1 MASEIILPRVDMD
14 MATGRVALWHAED
27 GAAVEK
33 GQALFEIETD
43 KAAMEI
49 EAPESGV
56 LHIADART
64 GIDMPVGSVLGWI
77 TAAGEAPPRPA
88 EAAPAAAPDAVVPN
102 AAVPVDAVS
111 ETAPREP
118 AFADAAPAAEARPR
132 ATPQARRL
140 AETLGLQLEEV
151 SGSGPR
157 GRIQAQDVQEAAEA
171 APAPLAAP
179 PPPAAPGTVLHHVW
193 LRRGQGVP
201 SLLIHGFGAE
211 LASWRPLLAAGG
223 ETGPV
228 LAIDLPG
235 HGRSPLAGGAG
246 LEDLADA
253 VEATLQSLGLDA
265 VHLVGHSLGGAV
277 ATVLAARGSVAVRSL
292 LLLAPAGLGP
302 AMHADFVPGFL
313 RASSTASL
321 QPWLNLLVADASL
334 LPGGLAAATLRQ
346 RQENPA
352 MLEAQRR
359 LAATLLPDGM
369 QAIDTRALFGTL
381 RMPVKLVLGQE
392 DRILPWRQAM
402 GLPGCVALHIFAGT
416 GHMPQLER
424 RQEVARLWAE
434 LRCAGN

>member
-88 EAAPAAAPDAVVPN
+88 APAAEPDAVAPE
-102 AAVPVDAVS
+102 AAVPEDAAH
-111 ETAPREP
+111 ETILREP
-118 AFADAAPAAEARPR
+118 AFAEAEPAEEARPR

-140 AETLGLQLEEV
+140 AETLGLQLTDI

-157 GRIQAQDVQEAAEA
+157 GRVQAQDVQEAAGAAA
-171 APAPLAAP
+171 APAL
-179 PPPAAPGTVLHHVW
+179 PAALSRPAADGAPLHHVW

-246 LEDLADA
+246 LEDLVDA

-265 VHLVGHSLGGAV
+265 VHLVAHSLGGAV
-277 ATVLAARGSVAVRSL
+277 ATALAARGSVAVRSL

-302 AMHADFVPGFL
+302 AMHAEFVQGFL
-313 RASSTASL
+313 RAGSTASL
-321 QPWLNLLVADASL
+321 QPWLNLLVADATL

-359 LAATLLPDGM
+359 IAATLLPDGV

-381 RMPVKLVLGQE
+381 PMPVKLVLGQE

-402 GLPGCVALHIFAGT
+402 GLPGHVALHIFAGT

>member
-88 EAAPAAAPDAVVPN
+88 QDAPAAAPDA
-102 AAVPVDAVS
+102 AVPVPEDAVS
-111 ETAPREP
+111 ATVPREP
-118 AFADAAPAAEARPR
+118 ALADATADGEMRPR

-140 AETLGLQLEEV
+140 ADQFGLQLEDIP
-151 SGSGPR
+151 GSGPR
-157 GRIQAQDVQEAAEA
+157 GRIQAQDVQAAAEA
-171 APAPLAAP
+171 APALLATP
-179 PPPAAPGTVLHHVW
+179 PQPVSGAAVLHHVW

-201 SLLIHGFGAE
+201 SLLIHGFGSE
-211 LASWRPLLAAGG
+211 LASWRPLLASAA
-223 ETGPV
+223 ESGPV

-246 LEDLADA
+246 LEDLVDA

-265 VHLVGHSLGGAV
+265 VHLVAHSLGGAV
-277 ATVLAARGSVAVRSL
+277 ATALAARGSVAVRSL

-302 AMHADFVPGFL
+302 AMHAEFVQGFL
-313 RASSTASL
+313 RAGSTASL
-321 QPWLNLLVADASL
+321 QPWLNLLVADAAL

-359 LAATLLPDGM
+359 IAATLLPDGV

-381 RMPVKLVLGQE
+381 PMPVKLVLGQE

-402 GLPGCVALHIFAGT
+402 GLPGHVALHIFAGT